1 MRLTLRT
8 LLGWIDGVL
17 PPEEHDVIGVMVADS
32 KVATRLADRI
42 REGAAHGSMEV
53 PLTGGPAIADNPN
66 SVAEYIDNTL
76 LSEHL
81 EAFERLCIES
91 RPHFEEVAACHGM
104 LAEMYRAPKLAQMP
118 CEQRSV
124 LSQRIRRS
132 LSTSAVALNVACHK
146 RSEDRSEDRSESVL
160 QETVPVEKPAAASRG
175 HADARAAADALVQAM
190 LSKPSRPIEPVQSD
204 DRWNDPVATV
214 VSLLPS
220 WPRPAEKSAREPVAS
235 VAVASRSA
243 EPVLPSKLPS
253 KPVAPQPAAAS
264 AEPAVGPAVASGE
277 VAGGRPTSVATW
289 VTAALALVVLL
300 AAGGALMSPLRAPKT
315 YAPEA
320 GCMHCTKR

>member
-42 REGAAHGSMEV
+42 REGAAHGSMDV
-53 PLTGGPAIADNPN
+53 PLTGGPAIADDPN

-132 LSTSAVALNVACHK
+132 LSTPAVACDVACHD
-146 RSEDRSEDRSESVL
+146 RFEDRSEKVL

-220 WPRPAEKSAREPVAS
+220 WPRPAEKSAHEPVAS
-235 VAVASRSA
+235 VPVPSRA
-243 EPVLPSKLPS
+243 AAPALPSKLPS
-253 KPVAPQPAAAS
+253 KPVASPPAAAS
-264 AEPAVGPAVASGE
+264 AEPAVGPAAASGE
-277 VAGGRPTSVATW
+277 VAGARPTSVATW
-289 VTAALALVVLL
+289 VTAALALAVLL

>member
-42 REGAAHGSMEV
+42 RAGAAHGSMDV
-53 PLTGGPAIADNPN
+53 PLTGGPAIADDPN
-66 SVAEYIDNTL
+66 RVAEYIDNTL

-91 RPHFEEVAACHGM
+91 RPHFEELAACHGM
-104 LAEMYRAPKLAQMP
+104 LAEMHRAPKLAQMP

-132 LSTSAVALNVACHK
+132 LSTSAVACDVACH
-146 RSEDRSEDRSESVL
+146 ERSEDRSESVL

-175 HADARAAADALVQAM
+175 HADARTAADALVQAM

-204 DRWNDPVATV
+204 DRWHDPVATV

-220 WPRPAEKSAREPVAS
+220 WPRRADKSARELVAS
-235 VAVASRSA
+235 ASVASRSA
-243 EPVLPSKLPS
+243 APALPSKLPS
-253 KPVAPQPAAAS
+253 KPVASPPDAAS
-264 AEPAVGPAVASGE
+264 AEPAVGPAAASGK

-289 VTAALALVVLL
+289 VTAALALAVLL

-315 YAPEA
+315 YAPEP